1 MYAILDVLEEIAR
14 ACGVT
19 VAQVAINWVMR
30 RPAARLSQEETERL
44 NHVSAIPLSYPYWG
58 DNYLDASTGGGV

>member
-30 RPAARLSQEETERL
+30 RPAARLSQATERL
-44 NHVSAIPLSYPYWG
+44 NEVSAIPLSYPYWHQRRFG
-58 DNYLDASTGGGV
+58 AERNPAK